1 MIRRLA
7 LLFASLLAAAPAFA
21 WQTERVVLVIID
33 GLRYSEGLGD
43 PTQAHVPAM
52 AALAAQGAIVEPFT
66 NEGNTYTDH
75 AVPAIWCGGYTDI
88 YSFADP
94 ACGGAD
100 NNYTALPSVFEYF
113 RKQKQKAPEDCIYVL
128 KNVGCPWRGSMHP
141 DYGPD
146 WWPLYDMAGYTDTS
160 VWNETQSLLANES
173 PELLLVYLADV
184 DHYGHSGVWADYL
197 AAIETADAIVG
208 ALWTRL
214 QELPAYAGKT
224 TLLVTNDHGRHDW
237 NFSGHGDGC
246 AGCRRIQLL
255 AVGPDTPAGLVS
267 TTPREI
273 PDIAPSVGYL
283 LGFTTEYATGT
294 AMAEL
299 LIETASELPPAGAPA
314 LAAWPN
320 PFRGET
326 TLRLSAPFA
335 AAATIDILDIAGRRV
350 DRLALSAG
358 AEASVWTP
366 PAELASGVYFARIA
380 AAGERLTRSL
390 VLLR

>member
-1 MIRRLA
+1 MLRRIALLLA
-7 LLFASLLAAAPAFA
+7 LLLAAATAHA
-21 WQTERVVLVIID
+21 WQTERVVLVVID

-43 PTQAHVPAM
+43 PTHAHVPQM

-66 NEGNTYTDH
+66 NDGFTYTSR
-75 AVPAIWCGGYTDI
+75 AIPAIWCGAWTEV

-94 ACGGAD
+94 DCGGTD

-113 RKQKQKAPEDCIYVL
+113 RKQKQKAPEDCVYVL

-141 DYGPD
+141 DYGTD
-146 WWPLYDMAGYTDTS
+146 WWPLYDMAGYSDTS
-160 VWNETQSLLANES
+160 VWTETQSVLVDES

-184 DHYGHSGVWADYL
+184 DHYGHSGVWNDYL

-214 QELPAYAGKT
+214 QALPAYAGKT
-224 TLLVTNDHGRHDW
+224 TLLVTNDHGRHTT

-255 AVGPDTPAGLVS
+255 ALGPDTPAGLVS
-267 TTPREI
+267 TTPRTI
-273 PDIAPSVGYL
+273 PDIAPSIGYL

-294 AMAEL
+294 AMDEL
-299 LIETASELPPAGAPA
+299 FIETAADSPLAGAPA
-314 LAAWPN
+314 LLAWPN
-320 PFRGET
+320 PFRRET
-326 TLRLSAPFA
+326 TLRLSAPLG
-335 AAATIDILDIAGRRV
+335 AATAVEIVDIAGRRV
-350 DRLALSAG
+350 DRFDLPGA
-358 AEASVWTP
+358 AEAIVWTP
-366 PAELASGVYFARIA
+366 PAELASGVYFARVDVG
-380 AAGERLTRSL
+380 GERLTRRL

>member
-1 MIRRLA
+1 MARRLA
-7 LLFASLLAAAPAFA
+7 LLLIALLLAAPATA

-43 PTQAHVPAM
+43 PARTHVPAM
-52 AALAAQGAIVEPFT
+52 AALAAEGAIVEPFT
-66 NEGNTYTDH
+66 NEGVTYTNR
-75 AVPAIWCGGYTDI
+75 AVPAIWCGGYTEI
-88 YSFADP
+88 YSFSDP
-94 ACGGAD
+94 DCGGT
-100 NNYTALPSVFEYF
+100 NNYTELPSMFEYF
-113 RKQKQKAPEDCIYVL
+113 RKQLGKAPEDCIYLL
-128 KNVGCPWRGSMHP
+128 KDVGCPWRGSMHP

-160 VWNETQSLLANES
+160 VWTEAQSVLANES

-184 DHYGHSGVWADYL
+184 DHYGHSGVWNDYL
-197 AAIETADAIVG
+197 AAIATADAIVG

-224 TLLVTNDHGRHDW
+224 TMIVTNDHGRHTT
-237 NFSGHGDGC
+237 NFVSHGDGC
-246 AGCRRIQLL
+246 AGCRTIQLL

-273 PDIAPSVGYL
+273 IDIVPSIGHL
-283 LGFTTEYATGT
+283 LGFASEYATGAPMT
-294 AMAEL
+294 EL
-299 LIETASELPPAGAPA
+299 FEETGVADLPAANQT

-326 TLRLSAPFA
+326 TLRLAGPLGAETAVEIF
-335 AAATIDILDIAGRRV
+335 DIAGRRV
-350 DRLALSAG
+350 DRLALPAG
-358 AEASVWTP
+358 AAALTWTP
-366 PAELASGVYFARIA
+366 PAELASGVYFARIEA
-380 AAGERLTRSL
+380 PQARLTRSL